1 MAIIARRV
9 AGGRRRMLS
18 DINVVPYI
26 DVMLVLVVILMVA
39 APFVN
44 PSLVELPSI
53 GKASA
58 PPDRPLELV
67 MRLDG
72 KMTLRETGTNKDL
85 ATDLPGVIAEIKKR
99 QGANPD
105 KPVPVVIHADKD
117 LKYEA
122 VIKVMD
128 QLQRADIKRIG
139 LAVRVTS

>member
-9 AGGRRRMLS
+9 AGSRRRMLA

-44 PSLVELPSI
+44 PSLVELPTM

-58 PPDRPLELV
+58 APDRPLELE
-67 MRLDG
+67 MRLEG
-72 KMTLRETGTNKDL
+72 KMTLKESGVDKAI

-99 QGANPD
+99 QGSNPA
-105 KPVPVVIHADKD
+105 KPVPVVIKADKE
-117 LKYEA
+117 LKYDA
-122 VIKVMD
+122 VMKVMD

>member
-44 PSLVELPSI
+44 PSLVELPSM

-67 MRLDG
+67 MRLEG
-72 KMTLRETGTNKDL
+72 KMSLRESGNSKDL
-85 ATDLPGVIAEIKKR
+85 ATDLPGVIAEIKNR
-99 QGANPD
+99 QAANRE

-117 LKYEA
+117 LTYEA
-122 VIKVMD
+122 VVKVMD
-128 QLQRADIKRIG
+128 QLQRADVKRVG
-139 LAVRVTS
+139 LAVRITS

>member
-9 AGGRRRMLS
+9 SGSRRRMLA
-18 DINVVPYI
+18 DINVVPYV

-44 PSLVELPSI
+44 PSLVELPSM

-67 MRLDG
+67 MRLEG
-72 KMTLRETGTNKDL
+72 KMSLRESGNSKDL

-99 QGANPD
+99 QAANRE

-122 VIKVMD
+122 VVKVMD
-128 QLQRADIKRIG
+128 QLQRADVKRVG
-139 LAVRVTS
+139 LAVRITS

>member
-9 AGGRRRMLS
+9 SGSRRRMLA

-44 PSLVELPSI
+44 PSLVELPTM
-53 GKASA
+53 GKASRA
-58 PPDRPLELV
+58 PDRPLDLN
-67 MRLDG
+67 LTIDG
-72 KMTLRETGTNKDL
+72 KMSLRESGRDKDL

-99 QGANPD
+99 QSASRD
-105 KPVPVVIHADKD
+105 QPVPVVIHADKN

-122 VIKVMD
+122 VVKVMD
-128 QLQRADIKRIG
+128 QLQRADVKRVG
-139 LAVRVTS
+139 LAVRITS

>member
-1 MAIIARRV
+1 MAIIARRN
-9 AGGRRRMLS
+9 AGTRRRMLS

-26 DVMLVLVVILMVA
+26 DVMLVLVVILMVC

-44 PSLVELPSI
+44 PSLVELPTM

-58 PPDRPLELV
+58 PADRPLELV
-67 MRLDG
+67 MRLEG
-72 KMTLRETGTNKDL
+72 RMSLRESGGNKDL
-85 ATDLPGVIAEIKKR
+85 ASDLPGVIAEIKKR
-99 QGANPD
+99 QAANRE

-122 VIKVMD
+122 VVKVMD
-128 QLQRADIKRIG
+128 QLQRADVKRIG

>member
-9 AGGRRRMLS
+9 AGTRRRMLS

-44 PSLVELPSI
+44 PSLVELPTM

-67 MRLDG
+67 MRLEG
-72 KMTLRETGTNKDL
+72 KMTLRESGRDKDL

-99 QGANPD
+99 QQQAGP
-105 KPVPVVIHADKD
+105 
-117 LKYEA
+117 
-122 VIKVMD
+122 
-128 QLQRADIKRIG
+128 
-139 LAVRVTS
+139 